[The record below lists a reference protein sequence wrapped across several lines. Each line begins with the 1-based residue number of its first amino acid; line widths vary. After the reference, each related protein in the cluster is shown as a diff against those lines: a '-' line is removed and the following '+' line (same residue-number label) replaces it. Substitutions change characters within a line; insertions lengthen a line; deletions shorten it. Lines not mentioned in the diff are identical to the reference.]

1 MAMTDYRPTR
11 IAGVEP
17 GTGALALATCLAF
30 STGIATITQSV
41 FTTLVACVSIVAG
54 LTLVLNILPH
64 RA

>member
-1 MAMTDYRPTR
+1 M
-11 IAGVEP
+11 EP

-30 STGIATITQSV
+30 SIGIATITQSA